1 MRAVYT
7 AEIYY
12 CAGFSSL
19 LPTLSS
25 EMATA
30 FLTSCGPA
38 TIVVVQAT
46 DDPHEY
52 TIHSGV
58 IKPEILQPLA
68 AVHAVHGRSGDL
80 TVTETLPPSNP
91 GLVLLLVLVC
101 GTVLCT
107 EK

>member
-1 MRAVYT
+1 MFCLERKCSFLNFFNYCQSVALHLVGRAEAMRAVYT

-46 DDPHEY
+46 DDPHD
-52 TIHSGV
+52 H
-58 IKPEILQPLA
+58 
-68 AVHAVHGRSGDL
+68 
-80 TVTETLPPSNP
+80 
-91 GLVLLLVLVC
+91 
-101 GTVLCT
+101 
-107 EK
+107 